1 LKSDS
6 TASRIAVGTDRTH
19 VFTPALDNNCT
30 GFIKAPPMNDLHDL
44 ELLIHSRIPLILLE
58 SRDEKRV
65 SQLFA
70 NLAIKLALPVLSWS
84 VISGLQ
90 RIDYAAVPQEQAG
103 DPQQVLAQIK
113 ATATPGIYLLMD
125 FHPYLDDAYNVRLL
139 KEIALDYQNLGHTLV
154 LVSHEIELPPELG
167 AFSARFSLSLP
178 DSARLEEIV
187 REEAGHWSAANQ
199 GKKVK
204 TDRKTLDL
212 VIRQLGGLTG
222 ADVRR
227 LVRSIIHDDGAI
239 NNDDLGRITQARY
252 RLLETSG
259 ALSCE
264 FDTASFAE
272 VGGLANLKRW
282 ISLRRNVFLEPNCQ
296 LDTPRG
302 ILLVGVQGGGKSLA
316 ARAIAGMWSV
326 PLLRFDF
333 GTLYN
338 KFYGETERNL
348 RESLKAAEAMAPC
361 VLWIDE
367 IEKAIASG
375 ENDGG
380 TSRRVLGNLLT
391 WMSERTAPVFIAA
404 TANVIEHLPPEL
416 IRKGRLDEI
425 FFVDLPDAPTR
436 AEIFA
441 IHLRRREHKPIEF
454 DIPALAMLTEGFS
467 GAEIEQAIVAAT
479 YLAHEQHT
487 GLNSVHI
494 RTEIGQTRPL
504 SKVMSEKVARLRA
517 WASDR
522 TVPAN

>member
-1 LKSDS
+1 
-6 TASRIAVGTDRTH
+6 
-19 VFTPALDNNCT
+19 
-30 GFIKAPPMNDLHDL
+30 MNDLHDL
-44 ELLIHSRIPLILLE
+44 ELLLGSRIPLIIIE

-65 SQLFA
+65 AHLFA
-70 NLAIKLALPVLSWS
+70 SLSIRLATPVLSWS
-84 VISGLQ
+84 VINGLQ
-90 RIDYAAVPQEQAG
+90 RIDYDAIPQEQAG

-139 KEIALDYQNLGHTLV
+139 KEIALDYQRLGHTLV
-154 LVSHEIELPPELG
+154 LVSHEIELPPELA
-167 AFSARFSLSLP
+167 AFSAHFTLSLP
-178 DSARLEEIV
+178 DSARLEEII
-187 REEAGHWSAANQ
+187 REEAGHWSRTNQ
-199 GKKVK
+199 RKKVK
-204 TDRKTLDL
+204 TDRKILDL
-212 VIRQLGGLTG
+212 IIRQLGGLTT
-222 ADVRR
+222 ADARR
-227 LVRSIIHDDGAI
+227 LVRSIIYDDGAI
-239 NNDDLGRITQARY
+239 NSDDLERITRARY
-252 RLLETSG
+252 RLLETNG

-264 FDTASFAE
+264 FDTADFAE
-272 VGGLANLKRW
+272 VGGLASLKRW
-282 ISLRRNVFLEPNCQ
+282 IKLRRKAFLEGTSQ
-296 LDTPRG
+296 QDSPRG

-316 ARAIAGMWSV
+316 ARAVAGMWSV

-348 RESLKAAEAMAPC
+348 RDSLKAAEAMAPC

-391 WMSERTAPVFIAA
+391 WMSERTAPVFIVA

-441 IHLRRREHKPIEF
+441 IHLRRRDHKPIDF
-454 DIPALAMLTEGFS
+454 DIPELAGLTDGFS

-479 YLAHEQHT
+479 YLAREQNT
-487 GLNSVHI
+487 DLNTSHI

-504 SKVMSEKVARLRA
+504 SRVMAEKVAQLRA
-517 WASDR
+517 WSLHR

>member
-1 LKSDS
+1 
-6 TASRIAVGTDRTH
+6 
-19 VFTPALDNNCT
+19 
-30 GFIKAPPMNDLHDL
+30 MNDLHDL
-44 ELLIHSRIPLILLE
+44 ELLLRSRIPLVLIE

-65 SQLFA
+65 TQLFA
-70 NLAIKLALPVLSWS
+70 GLAIRLALPVLSWS
-84 VISGLQ
+84 VINGLQ
-90 RIDYAAVPQEQAG
+90 RIDYAAAAQEQAS
-103 DPQQVLAQIK
+103 DPQQALVQIK
-113 ATATPGIYLLMD
+113 ATKTPGIYLLMD
-125 FHPYLDDAYNVRLL
+125 FHPYLEDAYNVRLL
-139 KEIALDYQNLGHTLV
+139 KEIALDYQRLGHTLV

-167 AFSARFSLSLP
+167 AFSASFSLSLP
-178 DSARLEEIV
+178 NSNRLEEIV
-187 REEAGHWSAANQ
+187 REEAAHWSSANQ

-212 VIRQLGGLTG
+212 IIRQLGGLTT

-227 LVRSIIHDDGAI
+227 LVRSVIFDDGAI
-239 NNDDLGRITQARY
+239 NRDDLERITRARY
-252 RLLETSG
+252 RLLETNG
-259 ALSCE
+259 ALSCD
-264 FDTASFAE
+264 FDTTNFAD
-272 VGGLANLKRW
+272 VGGLTSLKRW
-282 ISLRRNVFLEPNCQ
+282 IKLRRNAFLEADDQ
-296 LDTPRG
+296 LDSPRG

-348 RESLKAAEAMAPC
+348 REALKAAEAMAPC

-375 ENDGG
+375 DNDGG

-391 WMSERTAPVFIAA
+391 WMSERTAPVFIVA

-441 IHLRRREHKPIEF
+441 IHLRRREHRPLDF
-454 DIPALAMLTEGFS
+454 DITELAVLTEGFS

-479 YLAHEQHT
+479 YLAREQDTPLNT
-487 GLNSVHI
+487 GHI
-494 RTEIGQTRPL
+494 RLEIGQTRPL
-504 SKVMSEKVARLRA
+504 SQVMAEKVARLRA
-517 WASDR
+517 WARDR

>member
-1 LKSDS
+1 
-6 TASRIAVGTDRTH
+6 
-19 VFTPALDNNCT
+19 
-30 GFIKAPPMNDLHDL
+30 MNDSHDL
-44 ELLIHSRIPLILLE
+44 ELLLHSRIPLILIE

-65 SQLFA
+65 TRLFA
-70 NLAIKLALPVLSWS
+70 SLAIRLAMPVLSWS

-139 KEIALDYQNLGHTLV
+139 KEIALDYQRLGHTLV
-154 LVSHEIELPPELG
+154 LVSHEIGLPPELG

-178 DSARLEEIV
+178 DSGRREEIV
-187 REEAGHWSAANQ
+187 REEAGRWSSANQ

-212 VIRQLGGLTG
+212 IIRQLGGLTT

-227 LVRSIIHDDGAI
+227 LVRSIIYDDGAI
-239 NNDDLGRITQARY
+239 NNDDLDRITQARY
-252 RLLETSG
+252 RLLETNGS
-259 ALSCE
+259 LSCE
-264 FDTASFAE
+264 FDTANFAE

-282 ISLRRNVFLEPNCQ
+282 IKLRRHTFLKPDDQ
-296 LDTPRG
+296 QDAPRG

-348 RESLKAAEAMAPC
+348 REALKAAEAMSPC

-380 TSRRVLGNLLT
+380 TSRRILGNLLT
-391 WMSERTAPVFIAA
+391 WMSERTAPVFIVA
-404 TANVIEHLPPEL
+404 TANVIERLPPEL

-441 IHLRRREHKPIEF
+441 IHLRRRNHKPIDF
-454 DIPALAMLTEGFS
+454 DIPELAGLTEGFS

-479 YLAHEQHT
+479 YLAREQNT
-487 GLNSVHI
+487 GLNTGHI

-504 SKVMSEKVARLRA
+504 SQVMAEKVAQLRS
-517 WASDR
+517 WARER